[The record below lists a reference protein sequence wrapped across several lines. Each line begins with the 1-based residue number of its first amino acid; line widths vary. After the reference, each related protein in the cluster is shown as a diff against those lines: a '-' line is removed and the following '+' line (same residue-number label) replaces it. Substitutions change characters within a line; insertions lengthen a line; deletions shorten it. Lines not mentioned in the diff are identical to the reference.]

1 MLYKVVRG
9 IVKRFYHT
17 RFKVNVIGEER
28 IPESG
33 PVLICS
39 NHMSEF
45 DPPLVAISTKREMS
59 FFAKSELFKI
69 PLLGNLISRL
79 NAIPV
84 DRGKGDRQ
92 ALKKSVEALK
102 EGNMLLIF
110 PEGSR
115 TKDGKLQDLQQGAS
129 FMAVKS
135 GAKIVPAAI
144 KGKYNRQKG
153 VTLVFGRPIDVN
165 ELIAQGKNRKDIT
178 IELKEEINNLL
189 LS

>member
-1 MLYKVVRG
+1 MLYKVVRA

-17 RFKVNVIGEER
+17 RFKVTVIGEER
-28 IPESG
+28 IPDSG

-69 PLLGNLISRL
+69 PLLGNLIGRL

-92 ALKKSVEALK
+92 ALKKSVEAMK
-102 EGNMLLIF
+102 DDTMLLLS
-110 PEGSR
+110 PKGSQ
-115 TKDGKLQDLQQGAS
+115 TKDRKLQYLHQGARI
-129 FMAVKS
+129 MAVKG
-135 GAKIVPAAI
+135 GAKVVPAAI
-144 KGKYNRQKG
+144 K
-153 VTLVFGRPIDVN
+153 
-165 ELIAQGKNRKDIT
+165 
-178 IELKEEINNLL
+178 
-189 LS
+189 